1 VWVDFITSGDPGW
14 ARYDVERRA
23 TGLLG
28 ESVSAVSDPAGHE
41 RALWDGIR

>member
-1 VWVDFITSGDPGW
+1 M
-14 ARYDVERRA
+14 ERRT

-28 ESVSAVSDPAGHE
+28 TAVSAVSDPAGDE